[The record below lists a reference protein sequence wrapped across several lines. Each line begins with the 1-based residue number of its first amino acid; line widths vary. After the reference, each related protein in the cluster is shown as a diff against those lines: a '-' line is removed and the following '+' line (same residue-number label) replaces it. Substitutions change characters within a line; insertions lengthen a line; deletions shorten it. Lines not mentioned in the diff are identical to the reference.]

1 MRKRRGKQ
9 KVQQADHIYGE
20 KRKCFHEKKIRR
32 ATIEK
37 KTMKNERNSA
47 HV

>member
-1 MRKRRGKQ
+1 MKKRRGKR
-9 KVQQADHIYGE
+9 KVQQADDTYGG
-20 KRKCFHEKKIRR
+20 KRKCFHEKKITR

>member
-1 MRKRRGKQ
+1 MKKRKEKR
-9 KVQQADHIYGE
+9 KVQQADDTYGG
-20 KRKCFHEKKIRR
+20 KRKCFH
-32 ATIEK
+32 EK

>member
-1 MRKRRGKQ
+1 MKNRRGKR
-9 KVQQADHIYGE
+9 KVQQADDRYGG
-20 KRKCFHEKKIRR
+20 KRKYFHEKKIRR
-32 ATIEK
+32 AIIEK